1 MKISPVEIFL
11 YYKPGSGPKSTLQ
24 ISDVLKPFSEKLA
37 CLPNERKISV
47 YKAFDLHATQD
58 MSHEGQEVLDA
69 YLSCY
74 SPLQAFKVKKGP
86 AFSFGEFVIL
96 PIFRKPDYDQMY
108 CCITDEGDEEELL
121 EDNVFCC

>member
-1 MKISPVEIFL
+1 MKISPVEVVL
-11 YYKPGSGPKSTLQ
+11 YHKPGSGPKSTLQ

-47 YKAFDLHATQD
+47 YKAFDLRAPQD
-58 MSHEGQEVLDA
+58 VSREGQEVPDA
-69 YLSCY
+69 YQSCY
-74 SPLQAFKVKKGP
+74 SPLQAFKVKRGP

-108 CCITDEGDEEELL
+108 CCLIDEGGELFG
-121 EDNVFCC
+121 DIVFCC